1 MAVFILIIT
10 FFLFI
15 TFQVFILPEI
25 LYLFLLLPSIY
36 SYYFHY
42 YKPSGVGFPF
52 MIIKFIFQNKLI

>member
-36 SYYFHY
+36 SYYY
-42 YKPSGVGFPF
+42 FPLLQTKWYWF
-52 MIIKFIFQNKLI
+52 SIYDNKVYFPK